1 MTLFFYS
8 YTLRYTNILDYMAA
22 SAHAGRGVVNVT
34 FMYGR
39 YTILVELLP
48 RNYLVQV
55 YFCEPFWE
63 IRRGS
68 EFGQKIELN

>member
-1 MTLFFYS
+1 
-8 YTLRYTNILDYMAA
+8 
-22 SAHAGRGVVNVT
+22 
-34 FMYGR
+34 MYGR